1 MFYIPNRLK
10 FAFMA
15 LLAVFAV
22 GVAGYMV
29 IEHWSFLDALYMTV
43 ISLATVGYGETNPLS
58 TNGRI
63 FTIFLLLTGIGV
75 LTFVVTSTISFLVE
89 GELKG
94 IIRRKKMEKRIAE
107 LRNHHIIC
115 AGGET
120 GEYVAEEFRRTKQ
133 VFVIVSSDPR
143 LAAKFENTDVPLLPE
158 NPADDNV
165 LIKAGIEKAAGLLS
179 VLPDDKDNLFVVLS
193 ARSLNPNL
201 RIVTQTVNKEL
212 VAKMKKAGADEVVS
226 TNFIGAMRI
235 ASVMIRPE
243 VVSFLDTMLR
253 QPGGGVRVEEA
264 VISKNSPIKGK
275 TIKESQ
281 IHEKTGLMVI
291 SVKDSST
298 GEYKYNLQS
307 TYRLKEGDILITIGT
322 PDQIKSLESFTA

>member
-1 MFYIPNRLK
+1 
-10 FAFMA
+10 
-15 LLAVFAV
+15 
-22 GVAGYMV
+22 MV

-43 ISLATVGYGETNPLS
+43 ISLATVGYGEIHPLS

-75 LTFVVTSTISFLVE
+75 LTFVITSTISFLVE

-94 IIRRKKMEKRIAE
+94 IIRRKKMEKKISE

-115 AGGET
+115 ASGET
-120 GEYVAEEFRRTKQ
+120 GEYVVEEFRRTKQ
-133 VFVIVSSDPR
+133 AFVAVSSDPR
-143 LAAKFENTDVPLLPE
+143 LAAKFENADVPLLAE
-158 NPADDNV
+158 NPADDKV
-165 LIKAGIEKAAGLLS
+165 LMKAGIEKAVGLIS

-193 ARSLNPNL
+193 ARSLNPSL

-212 VAKMKKAGADEVVS
+212 VAKMKKAGADDVVS

-253 QPGGGVRVEEA
+253 QPGGDMRVEEV
-264 VISKNSPIKGK
+264 VISKDSPIKGR

-281 IHEKTGLMVI
+281 IYEKTGLLVI
-291 SVKDSST
+291 AVKDSST
-298 GEYKYNLQS
+298 GDYKYNLQS
-307 TYRLKEGDILITIGT
+307 SYRLNAGDILITIGT
-322 PDQIKSLESFTA
+322 SDQIKALESLTAHSS